1 MNRGRD
7 EVRVRRLKEQM
18 RQAGLDFLILRLPE
32 NVLYATGYWPIF
44 GASMAVVPL
53 DGEATVFHIDGEQVF
68 VADGWV
74 TDVRPYKYFDLT
86 ALANPNRSLA
96 AMLADLWKEKGFN
109 QRGTIGYEGSFEL
122 VAANNIGAEVRVP
135 SESGTAML
143 HEVFP
148 NARLQDA
155 FGVLRAARIIKS
167 PAEIEMMRLAN
178 EVACLGYAAAHEAMI
193 PGLKDSEV
201 SAAVE
206 ARIYGRGVGYHGL
219 RRARGFCYA
228 LSGPNSAMGENPY
241 FISSPR
247 ELQRGDVVLVE
258 LDTFA
263 DGYFSDLSRTMCVG
277 EPDSKAQ
284 EVWGVVNEA
293 LETMLA
299 AIKPGVPA
307 CELNRLAWEVVT
319 RHGYPDGFV
328 HHAGHGIGL
337 QFHEPPTLH
346 PCSNEVLTEGMVL
359 SLEPHCYIAGWGGVR
374 VEENLVV
381 TRDGYD
387 LLSIYPRGL

>member
-7 EVRVRRLKEQM
+7 EVRIKRLNEQM
-18 RQAGLDFLILRLPE
+18 RQAGLDFLVLRLPE

-44 GASMAVVPL
+44 GASMAVVPV
-53 DGEATVFHIDGEQVF
+53 DGEATIFYIDGEQVF

-74 TDVRPYKYFDLT
+74 ADARPYKYFDLEQM
-86 ALANPNRSLA
+86 ANPNRSLGE
-96 AMLADLWKEKGFN
+96 MLVALWKE
-109 QRGTIGYEGSFEL
+109 RGYHQGATIGYEGSFEL

-135 SESGTAML
+135 AESGLDML
-143 HEVFP
+143 RRVLP
-148 NARLQDA
+148 KARLLDA
-155 FGVLRAARIIKS
+155 FSVLRTARLIKS
-167 PAEIEMMRLAN
+167 QAEVEMMRLAN
-178 EVACLGYAAAHEAMI
+178 EIACQGYAAAREVMI
-193 PGLKDSEV
+193 PGLKDAEV

-206 ARIYGRGVGYHGL
+206 ARIYGRGVGYKGL

-247 ELQRGDVVLVE
+247 TLARGDVVLVE

-277 EPDSKAQ
+277 EPNSQAQ

-293 LETMLA
+293 LEAMLS

-307 CELNRLAWEVVT
+307 RELNRLAWEIVKS
-319 RHGYPDGFV
+319 HGYPEGFV

-346 PCSNEVLTEGMVL
+346 PASDELLAEGMVI
-359 SLEPHCYIAGWGGVR
+359 SLEPHCYVPGWGGVR
-374 VEENLVV
+374 IEENVVV
-381 TRDGYD
+381 TRTGYE
-387 LLSIYPRGL
+387 LLSIYPRQL